1 MESFIDENRS
11 LKGRLVDQKV
21 RRTNISIDH
30 DVFEEFSTQAEKE
43 SRTLFTYT
51 NEWLSVAAK
60 IAAEGG
66 EPTDVH
72 RLWRSM
78 SLLKQV
84 DVITL
89 PSDFV
94 DELIAKQYA
103 LDKDG
108 LLAMFR
114 DLGSTISGILKIAA
128 EDLTELEKLAT
139 DFIALL
145 PLKQFKVSAVDD
157 PEGKIEIDVVGAG
170 KRIEST
176 MCAFEFLSAILN
188 GYGYNITRHEINVG
202 TIRIWGLKRSQM
214 L

>member
-1 MESFIDENRS
+1 M
-11 LKGRLVDQKV
+11 

-30 DVFEEFSTQAEKE
+30 AVFNEFSSQAEKK
-43 SRTLFTYT
+43 SKTLFTYA
-51 NEWLSVAAK
+51 NEWLSMASK

-66 EPTDVH
+66 EPSDVQ
-72 RLWRSM
+72 RLWRSI

-103 LDKDG
+103 ADKDG
-108 LLAMFR
+108 LLALFR
-114 DLGSTISGILKIAA
+114 ELGSEISGVLKIAA
-128 EDLTELEKLAT
+128 ENLQELQKLAT

-145 PLKQFKVSAVDD
+145 PLKQFKVSAADD
-157 PEGKIEIDVVGAG
+157 PEGRIEIDVVGAG

-176 MCAFEFLSAILN
+176 ECALEFLSAILN
-188 GYGYNITRHEINVG
+188 GYGYNATKHEINVG
-202 TIRIWGLKRSQM
+202 TIRLWALKRNS
-214 L
+214 